1 MGTDGSCSSLRI
13 ECIAP
18 LHLTG
23 IRVVVHGLWEE
34 QHFLV
39 ASRATCNGPES
50 ILLTCLVISLRHWLN
65 DEISNKYK
73 ITLNDNIDHIMTINA
88 YLSSIFCRY
97 LQFRHGSGALGFG
110 QQPEV
115 LRGRL
120 QLSLRVAA
128 QRHDGL
134 VEAALHGEALEQKA
148 VEIPHKH
155 RGRRV
160 LPHLLNMSSWSWTV
174 QYIYQYDAIYINM
187 MQYNQYDARKHVWKA
202 WWRPSP
208 SGRRNSTPHEEL
220 PQPRIRIPYSIGSS
234 SSAAPD
240 GWMNQPTPTCP
251 GASNNLNGKCCN
263 VMEPMLQ
270 CSKVIGFQIT
280 SPHHYPGPMRHLE
293 SWNVLEAPCMPWD
306 TSGLETEEMGSAS
319 SIFEY
324 QAVFH
329 PVAAEMQHTWV
340 PGCDSTS
347 GWQVYTGEDKGIQT
361 ERFQSISHY
370 TKKDTPIT
378 TVMITWFNM

>member
-1 MGTDGSCSSLRI
+1 MAFGRNSTSSW
-13 ECIAP
+13 P
-18 LHLTG
+18 
-23 IRVVVHGLWEE
+23 RVQLAMV
-34 QHFLV
+34 QK
-39 ASRATCNGPES
+39 S

-73 ITLNDNIDHIMTINA
+73 ITLIDNIDHIMTINA

-174 QYIYQYDAIYINM
+174 QYIYIYINM
-187 MQYNQYDARKHVWKA
+187 MQYISIWCNIINMMQENTFEKHGEGQVLQVA
-202 WWRPSP
+202 
-208 SGRRNSTPHEEL
+208 GTAHHMRNSRSHEFVS
-220 PQPRIRIPYSIGSS
+220 QYSIGSS